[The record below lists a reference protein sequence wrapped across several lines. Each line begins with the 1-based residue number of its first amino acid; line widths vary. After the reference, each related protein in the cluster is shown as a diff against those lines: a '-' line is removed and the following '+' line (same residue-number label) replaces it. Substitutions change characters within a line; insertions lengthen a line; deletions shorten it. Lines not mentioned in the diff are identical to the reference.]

1 MEYLARL
8 RTEGTRT
15 LVDFPDCPGCQTIG
29 KNRVEALRRAREA
42 LEGWLEAHLVDGKAP
57 PPPSP
62 RPGRP
67 GNRTALIA
75 ISPVLSVRLE
85 LRWAR
90 QGLGLSQEDLAK
102 RIGVTRQ
109 QIALLES
116 PDSNVTLRTLERV
129 ARAMDLQL
137 DIRLTQ
143 AAEARYLR

>member
-8 RTEGTRT
+8 STEGTRT
-15 LVDFPDCPGCQTIG
+15 LVEFPDCPGCQTFG
-29 KNRVEALRRAREA
+29 KNRAEALRRAREA
-42 LEGWLEAHLVDGKAP
+42 VEGWLEAHLVGGEAP

-62 RPGRP
+62 RSGRP
-67 GNRTALIA
+67 GSRSALIA

-90 QGLGLSQEDLAK
+90 QGLGLSQGDLAK

-129 ARAMDLQL
+129 ARAMDLRL
-137 DIRLTQ
+137 DIRLRRAGG
-143 AAEARYLR
+143 AAA

>member
-15 LVDFPDCPGCQTIG
+15 LVDFPDCPGCQTFG
-29 KNRVEALRRAREA
+29 KSRTEALRKAREA
-42 LEGWLEAHLVDGKAP
+42 VEGWLEAHLVLGAV
-57 PPPSP
+57 PSRP
-62 RPGRP
+62 RHRP
-67 GNRTALIA
+67 RRGESRSALIPIA
-75 ISPVLSVRLE
+75 PILSVRLE

-90 QGLGLSQEDLAK
+90 QGLALSQGDLAK

-129 ARAMDLQL
+129 ARAMDLRL
-137 DIRLTQ
+137 DIRLTHAPG
-143 AAEARYLR
+143 AAA